1 LSPTELSPV
10 KPIEELNVE
19 EKLKRFENFGK
30 VSKED
35 DGKII
40 KDENEEVI
48 QVKYSTYQK
57 LINYAGGNKY
67 IVYIN
72 IVLTISIIGET
83 YLTWYI
89 G

>member
-1 LSPTELSPV
+1 MSPV
-10 KPIEELNVE
+10 APIEELTTE
-19 EKLKRFENFGK
+19 EKLKKFEDFGK

-57 LINYAGGNKY
+57 LIEYAGGNKFL
-67 IVYIN
+67 VFLN
-72 IVLTISIIGET
+72 IALLITKVGET
-83 YLTWYI
+83 YLTWFI